1 MNDDLTEIKADIKQL
16 KIDVRD
22 LVSRA
27 QYKKELKADILTW
40 LRIGGGVLSILII
53 LVGYISYETGRNKPM
68 PQPTEQK

>member
-1 MNDDLTEIKADIKQL
+1 MNADLTDIKADIKQL

-22 LVSRA
+22 LVARA

-53 LVGYISYETGRNKPM
+53 LVGYISYEKIYTSSWIFC
-68 PQPTEQK
+68 